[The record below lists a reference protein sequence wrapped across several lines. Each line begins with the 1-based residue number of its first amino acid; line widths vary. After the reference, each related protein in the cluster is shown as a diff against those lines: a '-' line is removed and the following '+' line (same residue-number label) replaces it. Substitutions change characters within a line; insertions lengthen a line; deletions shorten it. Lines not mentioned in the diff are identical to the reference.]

1 MDATR
6 KATIDENH
14 SEGKKDKK
22 RSECIK
28 QQRNI
33 VCLNGAVADELEGE
47 GGGGGEISSIKLMDP
62 ANRAK
67 KLGVRFLSS

>member
-14 SEGKKDKK
+14 SEGKRDKK

-47 GGGGGEISSIKLMDP
+47 GGGGGGKYLPSS
-62 ANRAK
+62 
-67 KLGVRFLSS
+67 

>member
-14 SEGKKDKK
+14 SEGKRDKK

-33 VCLNGAVADELEGE
+33 VCLNGAVADELEG
-47 GGGGGEISSIKLMDP
+47 GGREISSIKLMDP

>member
-14 SEGKKDKK
+14 SESKKDKK

-33 VCLNGAVADELEGE
+33 VCPNGAAVDESK
-47 GGGGGEISSIKLMDP
+47 GGRERISSIKLMDP
-62 ANRAK
+62 ANQAK

>member
-6 KATIDENH
+6 KATIDENL
-14 SEGKKDKK
+14 SESKKDKK

-33 VCLNGAVADELEGE
+33 VCLNGTVADESKGGE
-47 GGGGGEISSIKLMDP
+47 GGGVDL
-62 ANRAK
+62 
-67 KLGVRFLSS
+67 LSS

>member
-14 SEGKKDKK
+14 SESKRDKK

-47 GGGGGEISSIKLMDP
+47 VEEGGRENIFHQ
-62 ANRAK
+62 AN
-67 KLGVRFLSS
+67 GSCEPG